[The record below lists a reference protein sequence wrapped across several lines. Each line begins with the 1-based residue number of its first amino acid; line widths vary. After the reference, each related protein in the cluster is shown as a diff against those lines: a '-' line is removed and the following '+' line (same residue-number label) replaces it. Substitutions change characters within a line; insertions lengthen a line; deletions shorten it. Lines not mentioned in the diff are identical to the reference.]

1 MGQLTIYIDKDTE
14 IKMARMIKKSG
25 VSKSKWV
32 AGLIREKTANSWP
45 DNLIQLA
52 GAWKDL
58 PVSEDIRKNQGRDAD
73 REQI

>member
-1 MGQLTIYIDKDTE
+1 MGQITIYIDKDTE
-14 IKMARMIKKSG
+14 NKMDRMVKASG

-32 AGLIREKTANSWP
+32 TELIREKTANSWP
-45 DNLIQLA
+45 HSVVQLA

-58 PVSEDIRKNQGRDAD
+58 PEAEDIRKNRGLDVK